1 MRGENLALLEIVPTV
16 AETSPHAWRKR
27 TDTVV
32 RTAEGGNISTCVEK
46 TYNVEIEEVG
56 DGETSPRA

>member
-32 RTAEGGNISTCVEK
+32 RTAEGGNISTCMEK
-46 TYNVEIEEVG
+46 TPQKVVYLHNIC
-56 DGETSPRA
+56 DI